1 MKKTTNVILSSM
13 LLALLVACSGDG
25 GFKKTK
31 SGLLYKIVSNG
42 KGPTVKKGEFIKVHV
57 WQKVSN
63 DKRDSLLETT
73 ETSSPAYIPVDSVPP
88 FHPLEILPLLR
99 KGDSAI
105 VILRGDSLFSKQ
117 NGQLPPFIK
126 KTDNIKIIFKVL
138 DVFPTEA
145 ARNADQQKTEDSLRQ
160 AYAKKSEG
168 QLKADISTIEA
179 YLTKKNIKAEKTAN
193 GAYYKIDAEGT
204 GPQCDSGKIV
214 SVFYRG
220 FTLDE
225 KEFQNNFDKNGPS
238 GGQPFQ
244 FQSGVS
250 GAIPGMLEAIQK
262 FKKGGKG
269 YMYIP
274 SPLAYGANPDPRS
287 PFKPNEI
294 LAFYIEVA
302 DVLDAPKMPQPPQQ
316 P

>member
-168 QLKADISTIEA
+168 QLKADIATIEA
-179 YLTKKNIKAEKTAN
+179 YFTAKNIKAEKTAS

-274 SPLAYGANPDPRS
+274 SPLAYGANPDPRY